1 MLRYGNPPFIAS
13 SFNPPFIASS
23 FTGATNVF
31 TKSFSNV
38 TSISVA
44 APLTHLEGDD
54 KRLMTG
60 NMNKSSSLGP
70 QAALPL
76 SYSAKA
82 NNIKGK
88 KEKKKKKDELKN

>member
-1 MLRYGNPPFIAS
+1 M
-13 SFNPPFIASS
+13 
-23 FTGATNVF
+23 
-31 TKSFSNV
+31 

-44 APLTHLEGDD
+44 APFTHLEGDD

-82 NNIKGK
+82 NNIKA
-88 KEKKKKKDELKN
+88 KKKKKKSMTHPNEQRNTIRTDQAICTVRSLLILKNIN